1 MATVTFTE
9 TLPVNPAANYAD
21 RIGFA
26 LGNLFVSAI
35 EVVENYKLRKET
47 RLALDNCTD
56 AQLEDIGL
64 TRRDIPGIVAKL

>member
-26 LGNLFVSAI
+26 LGNFFVSTIEAI
-35 EVVENYKLRKET
+35 EGYKLRRET
-47 RLALDNCTD
+47 RLALENCTE
-56 AQLEDIGL
+56 AQLQDIGL
-64 TRRDIPGIVAKL
+64 TRYDIPGIVAKL